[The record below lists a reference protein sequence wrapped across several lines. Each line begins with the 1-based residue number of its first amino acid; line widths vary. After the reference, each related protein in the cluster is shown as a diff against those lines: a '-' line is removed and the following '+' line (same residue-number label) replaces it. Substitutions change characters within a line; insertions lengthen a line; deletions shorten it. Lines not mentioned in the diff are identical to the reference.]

1 MATPKPQIRSLFAT
15 PVTVHF
21 LPIAAEANAELKPLI
36 LEKAQSNGNSVLGQ
50 GWRSAPDFASWGGN
64 HAETLF
70 RVVRELA
77 NSLTSTRSGG
87 RLTLEWDVIASAAM
101 RQKGEYQEL
110 AAKPGAFWS
119 GIYYVDDGY
128 AKSDDEKLGGEC
140 ELADPRGALPAMVAP
155 DLAFRVPG
163 GLTAGRSEI
172 IRPQSGMII
181 LHPSWLQRGEKMH
194 DGPAQRLTIEFDLT
208 APAPAQ

>member
-21 LPIAAEANAELKPLI
+21 LPIAAEVNAEFKPLI
-36 LEKAQSNGNSVLGQ
+36 LEKAQTDGASMHGQ
-50 GWRSAPDFASWGGN
+50 GWRSAADFGSWGGG

-70 RVVRELA
+70 RVVRDLA
-77 NSLTSTRSGG
+77 NSATATRAGG
-87 RLTLEWDVIASAAM
+87 RLTLEWTIAAAAGM

-110 AAKPGAFWS
+110 TTRPGAFWS
-119 GIYYVDDGY
+119 GVYYVDDGY

-140 ELADPRGALPAMVAP
+140 ELADPRGPLPAMVAP
-155 DLAFRVPG
+155 HLAFRVPG
-163 GLTAGRSEI
+163 GLTAGQSEI

-181 LHPSWLQRGEKMH
+181 LHPSWLPRGEKRH
-194 DGPAQRLTIEFDLT
+194 DGPAQRLTIEFDLA
-208 APAPAQ
+208 APDAQG